1 MKPALDALVLR
12 HLAFEDAGLFAAP
25 LRERGY
31 TIREVDAGAN
41 AAPAELEFADLLIVC
56 GGPIGV
62 YETDRYPF
70 LADEIKALQ
79 RRLEAKR
86 PTLGLCLGAQ
96 LMAAALG
103 ARVYPGCKK
112 ELGWAP
118 LQLSAAGQASSLGVL
133 SGLPVLHWHGDT
145 FDLPEGASLLASTA
159 LYPHQAFAYGR
170 HALALQFHAEADW
183 RRIEQWLIGHTGE
196 LSGAGIDINALR
208 AASHQHGPALE
219 SAAAQLLNRWLDGLT
234 G

>member
-1 MKPALDALVLR
+1 MKTALVLR

-31 TIREVDAGAN
+31 TLREVDAGVN
-41 AAPAELEFADLLIVC
+41 AAPAELESADLLVVC

-62 YETDRYPF
+62 YETDRYPY
-70 LADEIKALQ
+70 LLDEIDALR
-79 RRLEAKR
+79 RRLQARR

-103 ARVYPGCKK
+103 AGVYPGGRK

-118 LQLSAAGQASSLGVL
+118 LQLSAAGQASPLGVL
-133 SGLPVLHWHGDT
+133 GTQPVLHWHGDT
-145 FDLPEGASLLASTA
+145 FDLPQGATLLASTA
-159 LYPHQAFAYGR
+159 PYPHQAFSHGP
-170 HALALQFHAEADW
+170 HALALQFHVEADW

-196 LSGAGIDINALR
+196 LAAAGIDVNALR
-208 AASHQHGPALE
+208 AASQQHGPALQTLAGE
-219 SAAAQLLNRWLDGLT
+219 LIGRWLDDQAG
-234 G
+234 